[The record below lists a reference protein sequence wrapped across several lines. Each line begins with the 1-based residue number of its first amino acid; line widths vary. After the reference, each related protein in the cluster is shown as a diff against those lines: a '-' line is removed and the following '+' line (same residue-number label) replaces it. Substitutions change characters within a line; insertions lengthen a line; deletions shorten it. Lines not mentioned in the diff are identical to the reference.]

1 MKFHPQLFRKL
12 QGIVTAVGSSCTLLS
27 ITDLGIWLLQNG
39 TAFIVKEDGITG
51 LDHNL
56 GGLGATIAL
65 LGIGIYAMGGRSAHG
80 AQRW

>member
-1 MKFHPQLFRKL
+1 VLDIKNA
-12 QGIVTAVGSSCTLLS
+12 GTLLS